1 MLLKQHTGKRGAET
15 GEDRSR
21 GAMAGGEVAKCCCT
35 AAAATPPA
43 IASDLS
49 RNPACIPC
57 VHSSIKCSRE
67 EHSRK
72 PIGLYVAER
81 WEVALRKQGLTDH
94 HTLNTNPLTNTLN
107 MWLACAVHPQYVLLY
122 PDAVSVKIAD
132 VLRKITFPKEKIQKT
147 HYWVLIGKC

>member
-1 MLLKQHTGKRGAET
+1 MLLKQHTGKRGLRQGKIEAGELWRAEKL
-15 GEDRSR
+15 RS
-21 GAMAGGEVAKCCCT
+21 AVALLLL
-35 AAAATPPA
+35 PPA

-49 RNPACIPC
+49 RNPACTPC